1 MHKQYFQI
9 FTSKRLIVKNDL
21 SANINEP
28 GMRQFR
34 DLNVL
39 TQSSLVQESFDNDEV
54 RNNIENKLL
63 VIKNQHLPTFGRNES
78 LLLKKL
84 ESSVVP

>member
-1 MHKQYFQI
+1 M
-9 FTSKRLIVKNDL
+9 VKNNL
-21 SANINEP
+21 SENINEP

-34 DLNVL
+34 YLKTL

-54 RNNIENKLL
+54 RNIENKLF
-63 VIKNQHLPTFGRNES
+63 VIKHQHLPTFGRNES

-84 ESSVVP
+84 EIVP